1 MTCDSLHI
9 RQEKIRLSNGFQKSF
24 IFHCLFSKKCHYD
37 SEGVQGYQPRKGGN
51 GAYGK
56 ITGAYRHLTGDQHR
70 GEKPRRQADADREG
84 SGSLRSRKGGA
95 RQENEERME
104 ALMRKKVFICSPF
117 RGDMEGNARK
127 AAAYSRMAC
136 EQGFLP
142 VAPHL
147 LFPQFLNE
155 GIEEE
160 RRLGISMG
168 MELLALCDEVWVF
181 GEATEGMA
189 AEIAYATEQ
198 GKEIIFRETE
208 GM

>member
-1 MTCDSLHI
+1 M
-9 RQEKIRLSNGFQKSF
+9 K
-24 IFHCLFSKKCHYD
+24 
-37 SEGVQGYQPRKGGN
+37 PRKR
-51 GAYGK
+51 
-56 ITGAYRHLTGDQHR
+56 RH
-70 GEKPRRQADADREG
+70 
-84 SGSLRSRKGGA
+84 RKGK
-95 RQENEERME
+95 R
-104 ALMRKKVFICSPF
+104 RKD
-117 RGDMEGNARK
+117 GG
-127 AAAYSRMAC
+127 
-136 EQGFLP
+136 
-142 VAPHL
+142 
-147 LFPQFLNE
+147 NE